1 MSVCAGL
8 RISQTLSGGIL
19 YHLSYIIS
27 YHKMLRFSTFR
38 KISFFHEIE
47 QRYSEAT
54 PFVFFK
60 SKPLDKYRMGQ

>member
-1 MSVCAGL
+1 
-8 RISQTLSGGIL
+8 
-19 YHLSYIIS
+19 
-27 YHKMLRFSTFR
+27 MLRFSTFR